1 MPTKALQTLIDC
13 FSVWRNTHIKII
25 DYFKFIS
32 SLYLCIQKIPVSSG
46 DYAGQS
52 SFCNALGDCWNIVID
67 ILVLHTIVMAY
78 KAKCYLPYLIPQKVV
93 DVLNCVDLLKLFCWF
108 PWHKGFPDVGGL
120 LWLTT
125 GHANYCH
132 KKLHC
137 NSITCTH
144 TPALCRKECQ
154 TTPAFISSLSM
165 GKRGELLFLSYQ
177 AHVSGAEGRKY
188 QKARS
193 QFGVS
198 LCLCLWPLTNG
209 ISCLNWIPVSI
220 YGLPWSEKHFQL
232 IQKRHIQKL
241 KCCSVPV
248 LSTLYMLAVL
258 QQMRKVHLTTVIY
271 CVYYGLQLLTVMQL
285 GWNASP

>member
-1 MPTKALQTLIDC
+1 MRKTY
-13 FSVWRNTHIKII
+13 IKII
-25 DYFKFIS
+25 DYFNFIS
-32 SLYLCIQKIPVSSG
+32 SLYLWIQKMPLSSA
-46 DYAGQS
+46 DYSGQS
-52 SFCNALGDCWNIVID
+52 SSCNALGDCWNVVIC
-67 ILVLHTIVMAY
+67 ILTRAPLVLYTTVMAY
-78 KAKCYLPYLIPQKVV
+78 KAKWYLPYLITQKVA

-108 PWHKGFPDVGGL
+108 PWRKGFPDVGGL
-120 LWLTT
+120 LWLMM
-125 GHANYCH
+125 GYANYCH

-137 NSITCTH
+137 NCITCTH

-165 GKRGELLFLSYQ
+165 GKQRELLFLSYQ

-193 QFGVS
+193 QLGVS

-209 ISCLNWIPVSI
+209 ISCLNSIPVSI

-232 IQKRHIQKL
+232 TQKRHILRL
-241 KCCSVPV
+241 KCCSVPL
-248 LSTLYMLAVL
+248 LSTFYMLAVL